1 MFSPPFPNPCCFLD
15 KLSRNLWWSWQRDAV
30 ELFRRI
36 DPRLWRESNGNPLY
50 FSTLIPQ
57 ERLQELS
64 QDESFL
70 AHQGRVK
77 ARFESMLQAPMN
89 SSSSVFGDKGTVAYF
104 SMEFGIHESL
114 PLFAGGLGV
123 LAGDHLK
130 SASDMRVPLTGV
142 GLYYRQGY
150 FHQYLDY
157 DGYQQEAYPRTDMYS
172 IPLERALDPEGN
184 EVRISV
190 SGPDGEIH
198 AIVWKLNIGRI
209 PLYLLDANIRDNPP
223 EIRDITSSLYTGD
236 QKKRLAQ
243 EMLLGIGGMRALTA
257 LGIFPTVCHMNEGHC
272 AFASLERLALFMS
285 KLNIDIKTALEIVPR
300 TTVFTTHTPVAA
312 GHDEFPPFLVK
323 PYLIPFQETLQT
335 SAEEMLTWGQPITAT
350 SDQPFSMF
358 VLGQRMSQYCNGVSK
373 LHGKVARRMWT
384 AYLAGGFG
392 KRDSDHAC
400 HQRRPYPYLDIP

>member
-1 MFSPPFPNPCCFLD
+1 MTQFQTVYVFPAIPEPLLFLD
-15 KLSRNLWWSWQRDAV
+15 QLSRNLWWSWQRDAV

-36 DPRLWRESNGNPLY
+36 EPGLWRESNGNPLY
-50 FSTLIPQ
+50 FSTMVPQ
-57 ERLQELS
+57 DRLYELS

-70 AHQGRVK
+70 VHQKRVK
-77 ARFESMLQAPMN
+77 AHFESMLQAPMN
-89 SSSSVFGDKGTVAYF
+89 SSFSVFGDRGTVAYF

-150 FHQYLDY
+150 FHQHLDY
-157 DGYQQEAYPRTDMYS
+157 DGYQQETYPRTDMYS
-172 IPLERALDPEGN
+172 IPLESALDKQGN

-190 SGPDGEIH
+190 AGPDGEIH
-198 AIVWKLNIGRI
+198 AKVWRLNIGRI

-243 EMLLGIGGMRALTA
+243 EILLGIGGMRALTA

-272 AFASLERLALFMS
+272 AFASLERLALYMS
-285 KLNIDIKTALEIVPR
+285 KMNIDIKTALEIVPR

-312 GHDEFPPFLVK
+312 GHDEFPSFLIK
-323 PYLIPFQETLQT
+323 PYLIPFQEILQT
-335 SAEEMLTWGQPITAT
+335 LVEEMLSWGQPIGGHFRSAV
-350 SDQPFSMF
+350 FH
-358 VLGQRMSQYCNGVSK
+358 VLSGPAHVPV
-373 LHGKVARRMWT
+373 L
-384 AYLAGGFG
+384 
-392 KRDSDHAC
+392 
-400 HQRRPYPYLDIP
+400 